1 MLLTNEKEN
10 GILGSENFGIWG
22 KFKVRRRFDMQ
33 IKLLESPN
41 VVFECARLI
50 TDRADGKSFRELK
63 EELRSV
69 TRAEAQI
76 LDGCF
81 DSIIEFTENVVD
93 GLTFDG
99 DVLQHLFVTREE
111 IGASLASYILH
122 SAFCS
127 QHPVFPDDAEKI
139 RTQSRSTFFANMY
152 SLLLDKFPSL
162 ESQVKVESY
171 GEFINVIS
179 ALPVSA
185 ELKWELCSFYNGF
198 EQMRSVLADIIL
210 EAGDIFVR
218 EYQKVRHHVEW
229 FNANYKM
236 TAGADP
242 MKLIAELCPAAKG
255 KEPDVLYVIPTVAV
269 APDSVYVM
277 DYVGE
282 RIIDFVYAG
291 VLCTPLKKITEKPF
305 DEKAMCRALRV
316 MGDGSKLSILRLTSE
331 KPMYGIQ
338 IAEALGL
345 TTATV
350 SHHMAQLAEQ
360 ELVIVEREA
369 NRTYYRANTE
379 MLGKIAEDMVR
390 VFKLNK

>member
-1 MLLTNEKEN
+1 
-10 GILGSENFGIWG
+10 
-22 KFKVRRRFDMQ
+22 MQ

-152 SLLLDKFPSL
+152 SLLLDRFPSL
-162 ESQVKVESY
+162 ETQVKVESY

-198 EQMRSVLADIIL
+198 EQMRSVLADILL
-210 EAGDIFVR
+210 EAGDVFVR

-242 MKLIAELCPAAKG
+242 MKLITELCPDAKG

-390 VFKLNK
+390 VFKLNR